1 MRPAVSRAPLVAR
14 TLFASLASVAATF
27 CLAASAGCQ
36 SDIVTQFPDGLTPI
50 EANTATLPAATDT
63 DEFPQTRNIVSGDDD
78 GGAWLHAYGYIHAP
92 IEAVWEAYQVPEV
105 VIDRRPL
112 TSFSTTFDVED
123 EYDVSF
129 KVRYVIEDIV
139 TVTFDVIW
147 RQSAVEGTV
156 DAPIRVV
163 IAYQKVWGSSFSRR
177 VAGTIELLKIAP
189 DVTQISWVMRLDAT
203 STDSGNLILWNG
215 DQFTNVIRHLRGE
228 PLLTF

>member
-1 MRPAVSRAPLVAR
+1 MRPAVSRATLVAR
-14 TLFASLASVAATF
+14 TLFASLASVAATLCF
-27 CLAASAGCQ
+27 FVSAGCQ

-50 EANTATLPAATDT
+50 EVNTATLPAATDT

-129 KVRYVIEDIV
+129 KVRYVIEDLV

>member
-1 MRPAVSRAPLVAR
+1 L
-14 TLFASLASVAATF
+14 ASLASVAATF
-27 CLAASAGCQ
+27 CLVASAGCQ

-63 DEFPQTRNIVSGDDD
+63 DEFPQTRNVVSGDDD

-129 KVRYVIEDIV
+129 KVRYVIEDLV

-147 RQSAVEGTV
+147 RESAVEGTV